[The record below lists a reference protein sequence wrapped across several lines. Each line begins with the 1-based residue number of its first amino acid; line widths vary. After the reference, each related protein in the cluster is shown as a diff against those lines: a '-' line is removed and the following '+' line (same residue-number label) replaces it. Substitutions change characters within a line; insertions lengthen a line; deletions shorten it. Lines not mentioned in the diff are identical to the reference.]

1 MLALSTNYTCGLGL
15 LKENHRTRVPRE
27 PRGHDE
33 TADTKLKRQRPR
45 SSGHQQNDSLTV
57 FALFDRETIDKCMN
71 NSSGFKYRV

>member
-15 LKENHRTRVPRE
+15 LKGNHRTRVPRE

-45 SSGHQQNDSLTV
+45 SSGHQQND
-57 FALFDRETIDKCMN
+57 
-71 NSSGFKYRV
+71 